1 MDSKTVIEVK
11 IWGKPVGAVALD
23 PKYNYYAFN
32 YQQSWLRRGVELAP
46 RTIPV
51 AKDNGPYVFTNLREA
66 TFQRLPG
73 MLADALPDDFGNELV
88 NAYMAQHGR
97 TRESVTALD
106 RLAYMGRRGMGALEF
121 RPSIGSRTDTEDA
134 VNMQTLVEGARA
146 AVHGELSTESTTQKA
161 LNEIIRVG
169 TSAGGA
175 RAKAVIAWNRDTGEI
190 RSGQFEV
197 APGFEHWLLKFDGLG
212 ADRVWGDGRDFG
224 KEEYAF
230 HLMAKAAGIQMTE
243 CRLLREN
250 GRAHFM
256 TRRFDRDGNKKVH
269 LQSLCAMENM
279 DFKLVGTHSYEQA
292 FQVVHELRIG
302 QDAMDEL
309 FRRMAFNVMVR
320 NCDDHTKNLAFLLR
334 EGQSWELA
342 PAFDLTHAYNPAGPG
357 TFQHQMG
364 VNGKFKEIARADV
377 LAVTERY
384 TVRSPSRILAMIKDA
399 LDSWDQFAREAE
411 VHENRIAAIQSQF
424 LRL

>member
-1 MDSKTVIEVK
+1 MESKTTIEVL
-11 IWGKPVGAVALD
+11 IWGQRVGAVALD
-23 PKYNYYAFN
+23 PRLNYYAFN
-32 YQQSWLRRGVELAP
+32 YQQAWLNRGVELAP
-46 RTIPV
+46 RTMPV
-51 AKDNGPYVFTNLREA
+51 ANYRGPYVFTNLRED

-97 TRESVTALD
+97 TRQSITALD
-106 RLAYMGRRGMGALEF
+106 RLAYMGKRGMGALEF
-121 RPSIGSRTDTEDA
+121 RPAIGSRKDSDDA
-134 VNMQTLVEGARA
+134 INMKTLVEGARA
-146 AVHGELSTESTTQKA
+146 AVHGELSTESSMNKA

-175 RAKAVIAWNRDTGEI
+175 RAKAVIAWNRGTDEI

-212 ADRVWGDGRDFG
+212 ADRVLGVGRDYG

-230 HLMAKAAGIQMTE
+230 HLMAKAAGIQMSE

-250 GRAHFM
+250 GRSHFM
-256 TRRFDRDGNKKVH
+256 TKRFDRAGNKKIH
-269 LQSLCAMENM
+269 LQSLCAMEHM
-279 DFKLVGTHSYEQA
+279 DFKLVGTHSYEEA
-292 FQVVHELRIG
+292 FQVIDGLKIG

-320 NCDDHTKNLAFLLR
+320 NCDDHTKNLAFLFR

-342 PAFDLTHAYNPAGPG
+342 PAFDVTHAFNPGGPW
-357 TFQHQMG
+357 TFQHQMS
-364 VNGKFKEIARADV
+364 VNGKFKEITQADV
-377 LAVTERY
+377 LAVTDRY
-384 TVRSPSRILAMIKDA
+384 TVRTPSRILSKIKDA
-399 LDSWDQFAREAE
+399 LASFDQFAKDAE
-411 VHENRIAAIQSQF
+411 IPAKRVVAMQNEFIQI
-424 LRL
+424 